1 MRKMLVPLMMA
12 CLLMLSSCAHQLVKM
27 IETPVASRPAGQHDV
42 LGLTTAPL
50 DTVRVGFVGLGMRG
64 PGAVERF
71 AQIEGT
77 AVKGLCD
84 VEPDRVENCQK
95 LLEKF
100 GRPRAT
106 AYSGS
111 TEAYKEMCQRNDID
125 LIYIATD
132 WVHHVPIALYAMEH
146 GKHVAIEVPA
156 AMNMD
161 EIWQLINTAERT
173 RLHCMML

>member
-95 LLEKF
+95 LLVKF

-111 TEAYKEMCQRNDID
+111 T
-125 LIYIATD
+125 
-132 WVHHVPIALYAMEH
+132 
-146 GKHVAIEVPA
+146 
-156 AMNMD
+156 
-161 EIWQLINTAERT
+161 
-173 RLHCMML
+173 

>member
-1 MRKMLVPLMMA
+1 MPRP
-12 CLLMLSSCAHQLVKM
+12 QLFS
-27 IETPVASRPAGQHDV
+27 IV
-42 LGLTTAPL
+42 L
-50 DTVRVGFVGLGMRG
+50 RG

-111 TEAYKEMCQRNDID
+111 TEAYKEMCRRNDID

-146 GKHVAIEVPA
+146 GKHVAIP
-156 AMNMD
+156 D
-161 EIWQLINTAERT
+161 FT
-173 RLHCMML
+173 RGAWNRIQGFRYAFKKDN